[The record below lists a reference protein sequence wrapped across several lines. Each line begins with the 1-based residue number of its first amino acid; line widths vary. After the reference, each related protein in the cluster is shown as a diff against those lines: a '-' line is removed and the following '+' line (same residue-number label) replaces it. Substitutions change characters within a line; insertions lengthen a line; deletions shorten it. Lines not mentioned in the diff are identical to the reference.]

1 MAQQALRALA
11 RSLSL
16 YGPKQRKGRRG
27 PERGKPGKTCG
38 VQKQKRVNRKNALL
52 ADGVRRFKKGKIAAR
67 KEHFSL
73 KSLKMVRTKKPKVVK
88 KISGAKNVGEYKV
101 LRSAKRCFRDHKR
114 YIHKTLKK
122 VKKTCTEEELFAEK
136 EVKYVPS
143 EQRKADQKFLD
154 EEVLK
159 AIKAHP
165 EDKVIRR
172 YLKTMFSMPT

>member
-1 MAQQALRALA
+1 M
-11 RSLSL
+11 
-16 YGPKQRKGRRG
+16 
-27 PERGKPGKTCG
+27 
-38 VQKQKRVNRKNALL
+38 QKRVNRKNALL

-101 LRSAKRCFRDHKR
+101 LVKK
-114 YIHKTLKK
+114 YISYLPTKSMIQTCTEEELFAEKEVKYVPSEQRKADQKFLDEEVLKAIK
-122 VKKTCTEEELFAEK
+122 AHPEDKKTCTEEELFAEK

>member
-1 MAQQALRALA
+1 
-11 RSLSL
+11 
-16 YGPKQRKGRRG
+16 
-27 PERGKPGKTCG
+27 
-38 VQKQKRVNRKNALL
+38 
-52 ADGVRRFKKGKIAAR
+52 
-67 KEHFSL
+67 
-73 KSLKMVRTKKPKVVK
+73 
-88 KISGAKNVGEYKV
+88 
-101 LRSAKRCFRDHKR
+101 
-114 YIHKTLKK
+114 
-122 VKKTCTEEELFAEK
+122 KTCTEEELFAEK